1 MSHYD
6 PTAPTELR
14 VDASPVGLGAILT
27 QTGPDGAS
35 RPIAYASRTLS
46 DVERRY
52 SQTEREALGVV
63 WGCER
68 FHLYLY
74 GAEFSL
80 YTDHKPLE
88 VIYGPKAKPPARFE
102 RWGLRLQQYRF
113 KVIYEPGSKNPA
125 DVLSRLP
132 LSNQPRRER
141 SVADEYINFVIKNAA
156 PVAIPP
162 DQIRRETAND
172 PVLQQIQAF
181 LHSGKWNRNPETTS
195 YHSVRGELSVANGI
209 LLRGQRI
216 VMPYTLRNQTLQ
228 LSHEG
233 HQGIVKTKQLLREK
247 VWWPGIDNQI
257 EKLIQKCYN
266 AKHKHHLHVASLFI

>member
-1 MSHYD
+1 MYGKNQAEHDQNLEAVLQRIKDKGLTLNKQKCLFGVSEITFFGFKISAAGVSPDGQKIDAIKNARCPTNPNEVRSFFGLVNYCARFFPNLATEAELLRQLTRKGTEWEWTEKQEQAFQKLKHTLTSDCVMSHYD

-88 VIYGPKAKPPARFE
+88 VIYGPKAKPPARIE
-102 RWGLRLQQYRF
+102 RWGSSTATIPFQSHLRTR
-113 KVIYEPGSKNPA
+113 V
-125 DVLSRLP
+125 
-132 LSNQPRRER
+132 
-141 SVADEYINFVIKNAA
+141 
-156 PVAIPP
+156 
-162 DQIRRETAND
+162 
-172 PVLQQIQAF
+172 
-181 LHSGKWNRNPETTS
+181 
-195 YHSVRGELSVANGI
+195 
-209 LLRGQRI
+209 
-216 VMPYTLRNQTLQ
+216 
-228 LSHEG
+228 
-233 HQGIVKTKQLLREK
+233 EK
-247 VWWPGIDNQI
+247 S
-257 EKLIQKCYN
+257 C
-266 AKHKHHLHVASLFI
+266 